1 MCMPEYSLIYLNVI
15 CMAVYSSLHMQ
26 LDTDDGE
33 VQLVRVRNPWG
44 NECEWKGAWSDQ
56 LV

>member
-1 MCMPEYSLIYLNVI
+1 MHFNVQI
-15 CMAVYSSLHMQ
+15 
-26 LDTDDGE
+26 DTEDGE

-56 LV
+56 LVWNVFTLFW